1 MRSFKKTLASIFLI
15 PSLIFFSIFTA
26 SNNQIIEIKF
36 WPFEYILQVP
46 LWLSILFSLFSG
58 IIFGSL
64 LMLIPQI
71 KMKLKSTRL
80 SSQLIKYQNL
90 NNNQKTND

>member
-1 MRSFKKTLASIFLI
+1 MRSFKRVLASIFLI

-36 WPFEYILQVP
+36 WPFEYILHVP

-64 LMLIPQI
+64 LMLISQI
-71 KMKLKSTRL
+71 KMKLNSTRL

-90 NNNQKTND
+90 NNNHKAND

>member
-1 MRSFKKTLASIFLI
+1 MRGFKKVLASVFLI

-36 WPFEYILQVP
+36 WPFEYILHVP
-46 LWLSILFSLFSG
+46 IWLGILFSLFSG

-64 LMLIPQI
+64 LMLTSQI
-71 KMKLKSTRL
+71 KMKLNASRL

-90 NNNQKTND
+90 TSNQRNND